1 MYSKIKAHISSNKSF
16 KEEKHKWSSL
26 LTLSIFSFPYLKVE
40 ENYKVHSVGIGIGML
55 DEESIMAFVDRQTK
69 QPNDR

>member
-26 LTLSIFSFPYLKVE
+26 VTLSIFSFPYLKVE
-40 ENYKVHSVGIGIGML
+40 GNYKVYSVGIGML
-55 DEESIMAFVDRQTK
+55 DEENITAFADRQTK

>member
-26 LTLSIFSFPYLKVE
+26 LPISIFSFPYLKVE
-40 ENYKVHSVGIGIGML
+40 GNYKVHLVGIGML